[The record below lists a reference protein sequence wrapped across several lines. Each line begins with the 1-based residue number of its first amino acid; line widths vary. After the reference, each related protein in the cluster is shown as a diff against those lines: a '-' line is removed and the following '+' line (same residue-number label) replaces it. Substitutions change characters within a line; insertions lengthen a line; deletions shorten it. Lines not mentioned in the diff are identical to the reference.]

1 MFIEVVE
8 KIKLEQEE
16 VQKIEAVM
24 ELLVKNTPN
33 PNNLPSK
40 VESLFDEA
48 YKDLQRI
55 LEYDGLEINYSTKYI
70 DE

>member
-1 MFIEVVE
+1 MYIEVVE
-8 KIKLEQEE
+8 KIKLEKEE
-16 VQKIEAVM
+16 IQKIEAVM
-24 ELLVKNTPN
+24 ELLVKDA

>member
-1 MFIEVVE
+1 MYIEVVE
-8 KIKLEQEE
+8 KIKLEKEE
-16 VQKIEAVM
+16 IQKIEAVM
-24 ELLVKNTPN
+24 ELLVKDTPK
-33 PNNLPSK
+33 NLPSK

-55 LEYDGLEINYSTKYI
+55 LEYNGLEINYSTKYT

>member
-8 KIKLEQEE
+8 KIKLEKEE

-24 ELLVKNTPN
+24 ELLVKDT